1 MYTGTLEG
9 GAAKRLR
16 HGKSCGGI
24 GFPTPYS
31 SDSCRSGVSSE
42 SGQFCSL
49 LSHAGVLSCNPDP
62 GCWLDTPPL
71 GVLRNSLS
79 SSGIP
84 RPASHQSSGIPCP
97 ASQQSSPAHPGNK
110 PGAIPY
116 SAHLPY
122 ASHFLESQKAMC
134 KAPDDP
140 YGPAPLGPA
149 TDRDEAG
156 PCTLRHDSSSF
167 SSAFS
172 PQLDVF
178 AVPETPA
185 QAQESWCKAW
195 DSAHVQPNH
204 ACTSKLERVALGRT
218 GRQVQAWP
226 AREHSWT
233 PPQSN
238 GVLPTTCPPYMKQEQ
253 HPTLDYSHGLRQQAH
268 AECQWAGEGGRAP
281 TGLLKAPLVGW
292 SPVKV
297 KQEWQSWGMP
307 QTPAATPFQAN
318 QVSNACQTW
327 RLDSKWSGSTAS
339 SAESAD
345 STYRV
350 PVIKAEVLDESG
362 PAFHPLWQE
371 AGALPCRPERQA
383 QQPWQRPASFT
394 AAGETAGA
402 EGLGMPDCSGG
413 APGGVL
419 AGGAKLHLVV
429 QAVQAGLIPP
439 LLGRAGLPCGTL
451 DGLLGCTI
459 EIPVRKWPPPAAL
472 QLPMWDDVSFCPA
485 PGGGARQSIDMG
497 SPAVGRRSLHLLL
510 HWASCMDGPA
520 SHKDVIPLSVHL
532 WKRVCQVRPPS
543 LPATGQ

>member
-1 MYTGTLEG
+1 LGTGTPLQIYMEALEG
-9 GAAKRLR
+9 AAAKRPR
-16 HGKSCGGI
+16 YGDSCGGI
-24 GFPTPYS
+24 GFSAPYS

-42 SGQFCSL
+42 TGQFCSL
-49 LSHAGVLSCNPDP
+49 LSHAGVLTCNPDP

-71 GVLRNSLS
+71 GMLRNSLS
-79 SSGIP
+79 SSGYP
-84 RPASHQSSGIPCP
+84 CPASQQSSGIPCP
-97 ASQQSSPAHPGNK
+97 ASHQSSPAHPGNK
-110 PGAIPY
+110 TGAIPY

-122 ASHFLESQKAMC
+122 ANHLLESRKAMW

-149 TDRDEAG
+149 GDRDGAG
-156 PCTLRHDSSSF
+156 PCMLRHDGSCF

-185 QAQESWCKAW
+185 QPQEPWCKAW

-204 ACTSKLERVALGRT
+204 ASTLQLDCVGLGRT
-218 GRQVQAWP
+218 GRQVHGWP
-226 AREHSWT
+226 AREHAWT

-238 GVLPTTCPPYMKQEQ
+238 GVLPTTCPAYIKQEQ
-253 HPTLDYSHGLRQQAH
+253 HPTMDYSHALRQQAH

-297 KQEWQSWGMP
+297 KQEWASWGMP

-327 RLDSKWSGSTAS
+327 RLDSKWSGSTSS

-345 STYRV
+345 TTHRV
-350 PVIKAEVLDESG
+350 AVVKAEMADESG
-362 PAFHPLWQE
+362 PAFHSLWWE
-371 AGALPCRPERQA
+371 AGALPCPPDPQV
-383 QQPWQRPASFT
+383 QQLWQRPASFT
-394 AAGETAGA
+394 PAGETAGA

-413 APGGVL
+413 VL
-419 AGGAKLHLVV
+419 AGGARLPLLV
-429 QAVQAGLIPP
+429 QAIQGGLIPP

-459 EIPVRKWPPPAAL
+459 EIPVLKWQAPPPAAL
-472 QLPMWDDVSFCPA
+472 QLPMVDDVSFCPA
-485 PGGGARQSIDMG
+485 PGGGARQ
-497 SPAVGRRSLHLLL
+497 
-510 HWASCMDGPA
+510 
-520 SHKDVIPLSVHL
+520 
-532 WKRVCQVRPPS
+532 VCQNVRRR
-543 LPATGQ
+543 L